1 MTGPRADG
9 RPWLGL
15 LALLGAATIWGST
28 FVVTRGMLDAIGPLT
43 IAAGRFVLALAVLL
57 PLAWR
62 EGYRPRDSLAPAFL
76 GYGVTGVALFFGL
89 QNLGLVF
96 TTAGSAALL
105 VALVPAVTAA
115 LARVVLGEP
124 LPGLR
129 LAGIAAAVLGAA
141 LVVAAGADL
150 GGPRA
155 WIGNLLILGAV
166 VSWAAYTVQGRR
178 VLARRSAVV
187 AATGGIVAGL
197 GVLLPAAAL
206 EVALVGPPA
215 LTPGS
220 AAGLLYLG
228 LVASAAALLLWNAGI
243 GRVEASA
250 AGATLNLVPVVGLLF
265 AALAGEPLSALQ
277 IAGGALV
284 VVGVALAN
292 RPTGRRPAAAGAKA
306 SEGPPTA
313 SGPR

>member
-1 MTGPRADG
+1 MSDPRVAV

-15 LALLGAATIWGST
+15 LALLSAATIWGST

-43 IAAGRFVLALAVLL
+43 IAAGRFLLALVVLL

-62 EGYRPRDSLAPAFL
+62 QGYRPRDSLAPAFL
-76 GYGVTGVALFFGL
+76 GYGVTGIALFFGL

-115 LARVVLGEP
+115 LARVVLAEP
-124 LPGLR
+124 LPALR
-129 LAGIAAAVLGAA
+129 SAGIAAAVLGAV

-155 WIGNLLILGAV
+155 WVGNLLILGAV
-166 VSWAAYTVQGRR
+166 LSWAAYTVQGRR
-178 VLARRSAVV
+178 VLAGRSAVV

-197 GVLLPAAAL
+197 GVLLPAAAVEL
-206 EVALVGPPA
+206 ALTGPAAP
-215 LTPGS
+215 TPGS
-220 AAGLLYLG
+220 LGGLVYLG

-243 GRVEASA
+243 ARVEASA
-250 AGATLNLVPVVGLLF
+250 AGATLNVVPVVGLLF

-277 IAGGALV
+277 VAGGALV

-292 RPTGRRPAAAGAKA
+292 RPPPRGPAGAGA
-306 SEGPPTA
+306 ARADAPPSA
-313 SGPR
+313 GGPR